1 MYTTPEIL
9 ASLKKVEET
18 RQQRFENKDNIRRMT
33 GEEKEEILGIPLTKM
48 TIPVSPGRNIAVIVE
63 TAASV
68 YRLSQ
73 MGYNAMDELAERMKN
88 Q

>member
-1 MYTTPEIL
+1 
-9 ASLKKVEET
+9 
-18 RQQRFENKDNIRRMT
+18 
-33 GEEKEEILGIPLTKM
+33 M

-73 MGYNAMDELAERMKN
+73 MGYNAMDDLAERMKN